1 MTRSQAASPR
11 RPVSG
16 RLPRCPTEDK
26 SLKTGKDRT
35 DVARL
40 SQYFI
45 DRFAPST
52 VTGGLQLPADSPRW
66 RNEPRHRGANGAQ
79 RTSTSACSRTEP
91 YIVPNVVEVHRK
103 VNAFA
108 EPEVMVAAATS
119 TGRHCSTASMS
130 TRFSRR
136 TGAERE
142 SARSQALTPIARCTD
157 ATALAPS
164 PTAAATR
171 FIDPCLTSPA
181 ANRPGTLV
189 SNGSGS
195 RPSALHVEPSVAVS
209 S

>member
-1 MTRSQAASPR
+1 MTRSQTAIPQKTSIRETTAMPHR
-11 RPVSG
+11 G
-16 RLPRCPTEDK
+16 Q
-26 SLKTGKDRT
+26 SLKTGNDRT

-52 VTGGLQLPADSPRW
+52 VTGGLQPPADSPRW

-108 EPEVMVAAATS
+108 EPEVMVAAVTS

-130 TRFSRR
+130 TRSWRR

-195 RPSALHVEPSVAVS
+195 RPSALHVAPSVTVS